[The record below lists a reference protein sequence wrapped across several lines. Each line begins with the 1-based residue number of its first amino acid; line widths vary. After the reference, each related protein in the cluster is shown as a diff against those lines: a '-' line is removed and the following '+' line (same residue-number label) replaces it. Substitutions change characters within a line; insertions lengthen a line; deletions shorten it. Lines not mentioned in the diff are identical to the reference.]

1 MDPAALTGASELE
14 RLSGASTVS
23 TRDLSDALDVLTEL
37 LREFR
42 GDGA

>member
-1 MDPAALTGASELE
+1 LVGLE
-14 RLSGASTVS
+14 PLLDASTLS
-23 TRDLSDALDVLTEL
+23 TRNLSDALDVLTEL